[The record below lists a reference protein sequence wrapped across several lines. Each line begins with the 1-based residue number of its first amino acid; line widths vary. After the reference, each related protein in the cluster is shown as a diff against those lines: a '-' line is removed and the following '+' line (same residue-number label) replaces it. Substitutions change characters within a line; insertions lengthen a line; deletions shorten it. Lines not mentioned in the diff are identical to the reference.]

1 MASFYFLLP
10 LFLIFLLIPAI
21 RKERAE
27 RARKI
32 NSGPSFKTIILMDTI
47 RHVMPKEIQSTSK
60 AMFILLLLFI

>member
-1 MASFYFLLP
+1 VASFYFLM
-10 LFLIFLLIPAI
+10 LFLIFLLMPAI
-21 RKERAE
+21 RNDRAE

-47 RHVMPKEIQSTSK
+47 RHVMPKEIHRISK